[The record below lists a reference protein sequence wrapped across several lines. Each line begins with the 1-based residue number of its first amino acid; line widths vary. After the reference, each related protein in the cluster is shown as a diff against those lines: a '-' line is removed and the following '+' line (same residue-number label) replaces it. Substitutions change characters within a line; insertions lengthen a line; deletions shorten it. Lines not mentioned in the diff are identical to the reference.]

1 MIEHVLDLGNQLK
14 KELETSSDFVIDSY
28 NDLLIVGMG
37 GSGVA
42 GDVLKLVLNE
52 NTQINVEVRKA
63 YGIPEV
69 VADRRPKCLFISYS
83 GNTEETVEAVN
94 DAIKYKLD
102 WSVISSGGQLLEL
115 AEEHKRPFVK
125 VPPGLQPRAAFGLM
139 TKAVMHYVSSDIDRK
154 YLEMCDQAGDYLNKS
169 LANQS
174 ENELLS
180 QALQISK
187 EIGSKTSVIYGG
199 TPLTYLVAQRWKT
212 QINEN
217 AKSKAFVGYM
227 PEVHHNEIL
236 SWEANNE
243 GSKNNYQL
251 LFLRSSKEDSQIS
264 KRFELTKEIIGNK
277 VDIFEIKNIASENII
292 SNLFH
297 LTLIG
302 DLVSVYMAD
311 NLNIDPYDISAIEK
325 LKKLLKG

>member
-14 KELETSSDFVIDSY
+14 KDLETSNDFVVDSY
-28 NDLLIVGMG
+28 KDLLIIGMG

-52 NTQINVEVRKA
+52 TTQINVEVRKT
-63 YGIPEV
+63 YGIPRTIAE
-69 VADRRPKCLFISYS
+69 RRPKCLFISYS
-83 GNTEETVEAVN
+83 GNTEETLKAVN
-94 DAIKYKLD
+94 DAIKYDLD

-115 AEEHKRPFVK
+115 ASENKKQYVK
-125 VPPGLQPRAAFGLM
+125 VPTGLQPRAAFGIM
-139 TKAVMHYVSSDIDRK
+139 TKAVMHFVSLDTDGK
-154 YLEMCDQAGDYLNKS
+154 YLKLCNQAGDYLNEA
-169 LANQS
+169 LGNQT

-180 QALQISK
+180 HALKISE
-187 EIGSKTSVIYGG
+187 EISTKTSVIYGG

-227 PEVHHNEIL
+227 PEIHHNEIL
-236 SWEANNE
+236 SWEANKQD
-243 GSKNNYQL
+243 SKNNYHL
-251 LFLRSSKEDSQIS
+251 LFLRSPNENSQIS
-264 KRFELTKEIIGNK
+264 KRFELTKKIIGDK
-277 VDIFEIKNIASENII
+277 VEISEIENISSDNII

-302 DLVSVYMAD
+302 DLVSVYMAE
-311 NLNIDPYDISAIEK
+311 NLKIDPYNINAIEQ

>member
-1 MIEHVLDLGNQLK
+1 MIEHVLDLGNQLQ
-14 KELETSSDFVIDSY
+14 KELETSMDFVIDSY

-52 NTQINVEVRKA
+52 TSQINVEVRKA

-69 VADRRPKCLFISYS
+69 VADKRPKCLFISYS

-94 DAIKYKLD
+94 DAIRYKLD

-115 AEEHKRPFVK
+115 AEEHERPFVK

-174 ENELLS
+174 ENQLLS

-227 PEVHHNEIL
+227 PEIHHNEIL
-236 SWEANNE
+236 SWEANRE
-243 GSKNNYQL
+243 ESKNNFQL
-251 LFLRSSKEDSQIS
+251 LFLRSSNENSQVS
-264 KRFELTKEIIGNK
+264 KRFELTKKIIGDK
-277 VDIFEIKNIASENII
+277 VSISEIENISSENII

-297 LTLIG
+297 LTLLG
-302 DLVSVYMAD
+302 DLVSVYMAE
-311 NLNIDPYDISAIEK
+311 NLDIDPYDITTIEE

>member
-14 KELETSSDFVIDSY
+14 KELETSNDFVIEPY
-28 NDLLIVGMG
+28 KDLLVVGMG

-42 GDVLKLVLNE
+42 GDVLKLVTNDIS
-52 NTQINVEVRKA
+52 QINVEVRKA
-63 YGIPEV
+63 YGIPKV
-69 VADRRPKCLFISYS
+69 IADKRPKCLFISYS
-83 GNTEETVEAVN
+83 GNTEETVEAVY
-94 DAIKYKLD
+94 DAVKYNLD
-102 WSVISSGGQLLEL
+102 WSVISSGGQLVEL
-115 AEEHKRPFVK
+115 ALKHEKPYVK
-125 VPPGLQPRAAFGLM
+125 VPSGLQPRAAFGLM
-139 TKAVMHYVSSDIDRK
+139 TKAVMHFVSSDIDGK
-154 YLEMCDQAGDYLNKS
+154 YLEMCNQAGDYLNEV
-169 LANQS
+169 LGNQS
-174 ENELLS
+174 DNELLS

-187 EIGSKTSVIYGG
+187 EISSKTSVIYGG

-236 SWEANNE
+236 SWEANKE
-243 GSKNNYQL
+243 DSKNNFHL
-251 LFLRSSKEDSQIS
+251 LLLRSSKESSQIS
-264 KRFELTKEIIGNK
+264 KRFELTKEIIGDK
-277 VDIFEIKNIASENII
+277 VSISEIENISSENII

-302 DLVSVYMAD
+302 DLVSVHVAD
-311 NLNIDPYDISAIEK
+311 NLSIDPYDITSIEK

>member
-1 MIEHVLDLGNQLK
+1 MIEHVFDLGNQLK
-14 KELETSSDFVIDSY
+14 KELDSSADFAIDSY

-52 NTQINVEVRKA
+52 TSQINVEVRKA
-63 YGIPEV
+63 YGIPKV
-69 VADRRPKCLFISYS
+69 IADRRPKCLFISYS

-94 DAIKYKLD
+94 DAIKHKLN

-115 AEEHKRPFVK
+115 AKDHKRPFVK
-125 VPPGLQPRAAFGLM
+125 VPSGLQPRAAFGLM

-154 YLEMCDQAGDYLNKS
+154 YLEMCDQAGDYLNEA

-174 ENELLS
+174 ENKLLS

-236 SWEANNE
+236 SWEANKE

-251 LFLRSSKEDSQIS
+251 IFLRSPKENFQIS
-264 KRFELTKEIIGNK
+264 KRFELTKEIIGDK
-277 VDIFEIKNIASENII
+277 VDISEIKNISSENII
-292 SNLFH
+292 SNIFH

-302 DLVSVYMAD
+302 DLVSVNMAD
-311 NLNIDPYDISAIEK
+311 NLEIDPYDITAIEK

>member
-14 KELETSSDFVIDSY
+14 KELETSTDFVNDSY

-52 NTQINVEVRKA
+52 TTQINVEVRKA

-69 VADRRPKCLFISYS
+69 IADRRPKCLFISYS

-115 AEEHKRPFVK
+115 ATEHKRQFVK

-139 TKAVMHYVSSDIDRK
+139 TKAVMHYVSSDIDGK
-154 YLEMCDQAGDYLNKS
+154 YLEMCNQAGDYLNEA
-169 LANQS
+169 LTNQS

-187 EIGSKTSVIYGG
+187 EINSKTSVIYGG

-236 SWEANNE
+236 SWEANKE

-251 LFLRSSKEDSQIS
+251 LFLRSPKENSQIS
-264 KRFELTKEIIGNK
+264 KRFELTKEIIGDK
-277 VDIFEIKNIASENII
+277 VNISEVVNISSENII

-302 DLVSVYMAD
+302 DLASVYMAK
-311 NLNIDPYDISAIEK
+311 NLDIDPYDITAIEN
-325 LKKLLKG
+325 LKKLLRG

>member
-14 KELETSSDFVIDSY
+14 KELETSTDFVIDSY
-28 NDLLIVGMG
+28 SDLIIVGMG

-42 GDVLKLVLNE
+42 GDVLKLILNE
-52 NTQINVEVRKA
+52 TTHINVEVRKA
-63 YGIPEV
+63 YGVPKVIAE
-69 VADRRPKCLFISYS
+69 RRPKCLFISYS

-102 WSVISSGGQLLEL
+102 WSVISSGGQILEL

-125 VPPGLQPRAAFGLM
+125 VPPGLQPRAAFGSM
-139 TKAVMHYVSSDIDRK
+139 TKAVMHYVSDDTDRK
-154 YLEMCDQAGDYLNKS
+154 YLEMCNQAGEYLNEA
-169 LANQS
+169 LANQLD
-174 ENELLS
+174 NELLS
-180 QALQISK
+180 KAFQIAK
-187 EIGSKTSVIYGG
+187 EISSKTSVIYGG

-236 SWEANNE
+236 SWEANKE
-243 GSKNNYQL
+243 DSKNNFHL
-251 LFLRSSKEDSQIS
+251 LLLRSSKESSQIS
-264 KRFELTKEIIGNK
+264 KRFKLTKEIIGDK
-277 VDIFEIKNIASENII
+277 VAISEIENISSENII

-302 DLVSVYMAD
+302 DLASVYMAK
-311 NLNIDPYDISAIEK
+311 NLDIDPYDITAIEN

>member
-14 KELETSSDFVIDSY
+14 KDLETSTDFVIDSY

-52 NTQINVEVRKA
+52 TTQINVEVRKS
-63 YGIPEV
+63 YGIPAV
-69 VADRRPKCLFISYS
+69 IVGRRPKCLFISYS

-94 DAIKYKLD
+94 DAIKHKLD

-115 AEEHKRPFVK
+115 AIKHKRPFVK

-139 TKAVMHYVSSDIDRK
+139 TKAVMHYVSSDLDGK
-154 YLEMCDQAGDYLNKS
+154 YLEICNQAGKYLNDA

-187 EIGSKTSVIYGG
+187 EISSKTSVIYGG
-199 TPLTYLVAQRWKT
+199 TPLTHLVAQRWKT

-236 SWEANNE
+236 
-243 GSKNNYQL
+243 GKQT
-251 LFLRSSKEDSQIS
+251 
-264 KRFELTKEIIGNK
+264 KRIPRIIIN
-277 VDIFEIKNIASENII
+277 
-292 SNLFH
+292 
-297 LTLIG
+297 
-302 DLVSVYMAD
+302 
-311 NLNIDPYDISAIEK
+311 
-325 LKKLLKG
+325 

>member
-14 KELETSSDFVIDSY
+14 KELETSTDFVNDSY

-42 GDVLKLVLNE
+42 GDVLKLILNE
-52 NTQINVEVRKA
+52 TTQINVEVRKA
-63 YGIPEV
+63 YGILEV
-69 VADRRPKCLFISYS
+69 IANRRPKCLFISYS

-115 AEEHKRPFVK
+115 ATEHKRQFVK

-139 TKAVMHYVSSDIDRK
+139 TKAVMHYVSSDIDGK
-154 YLEMCDQAGDYLNKS
+154 YLEMCNQAGEYLNEA
-169 LANQS
+169 LTNQS

-187 EIGSKTSVIYGG
+187 EISSKTSVIYGG

-236 SWEANNE
+236 SWEANKE

-251 LFLRSSKEDSQIS
+251 LFLRSPKENSQIS
-264 KRFELTKEIIGNK
+264 KRFELTKEIIGDK
-277 VDIFEIKNIASENII
+277 VNISEVVNISSENII

-302 DLVSVYMAD
+302 DLASVYMAK
-311 NLNIDPYDISAIEK
+311 NLDIDPYDITAIEN
-325 LKKLLKG
+325 LKKLLKR